1 LILVEPATELRIAIA
16 KPKKA
21 RPYRATGVGEAQLD
35 DLELLYDDANEAGGS
50 NQAVGLDVLDQDS
63 VKVGDQLGAG
73 GERRGP
79 MRMWRRR
86 EAQVSSSDLE
96 DLSEQALIQRPGL
109 VTAVLPAGEA
119 DPKRGIGGKLEAI
132 EAGSLAYGP

>member
-1 LILVEPATELRIAIA
+1 LILVEPPTELRIPIA
-16 KPKKA
+16 KPKKV
-21 RPYRATGVGEAQLD
+21 RPYRASGVGEAQLD

-79 MRMWRRR
+79 MRPWRRR
-86 EAQVSSSDLE
+86 ETQVSSSDLE

-119 DPKRGIGGKLEAI
+119 DPKRGIWGKLEAI
-132 EAGSLAYGP
+132 EAGSLTYDP